1 MHLGYEIWLNRI
13 FVPLSRHFA
22 RSEPRQRA
30 WTYLCHLRLTN
41 DGHRLRRHIAS
52 YPLEQRADGGQRLL
66 VAARWDEDRLR
77 AESGSRA
84 LSYGG
89 GPSGRLLV
97 TEIAFPKKGTQAA
110 GVERQFTLEGQRLE
124 NCQIGVFVFE
134 QTPAGGLFLI
144 DCALYLPSAWLR
156 HPDRRRKAGVPEGVG
171 YRSKSGIALDLVD
184 RLVADGHPVTEVH
197 TALLCSDEPMMKDEL
212 SRRGIAHEIASGA
225 LIDRARRLRWEV
237 GFDRY
242 EVRSWRGWRRHM
254 TLVMIAQHALEL
266 SRLHDG
272 AALGATPAD
281 AGRPGRSPVPAIT
294 GLPVRRPAI

>member
-13 FVPLSRHFA
+13 FIPLSRHFV

-30 WTYLCHLRLTN
+30 WTYLCRLHLTN
-41 DGHRLRRHIAS
+41 DGDRLRRHIAS

-77 AESGSRA
+77 TESGRRA

-97 TEIAFPKKGTQAA
+97 TEFAFPKKGTQAA
-110 GVERQFTLEGQRLE
+110 GVERQFTREGQRVE
-124 NCQIGVFVFE
+124 NCQVGVFVFE
-134 QTPAGGLFLI
+134 QTPVGGLFLI

-156 HPDRRRKAGVPEGVG
+156 PSDGRRKTGVPEGLA
-171 YRSKSGIALDLVD
+171 YRSKSGIVLDLVD
-184 RLVADGHPVTEVH
+184 RFLANGHPVTEVH
-197 TALLCSDEPMMKDEL
+197 TGLLCPDEPMMKDEL

-225 LIDRARRLRWEV
+225 LLDRARRIRWEI

-242 EVRSWRGWRRHM
+242 EVRSWRGWHRHM

-266 SRLHDG
+266 SRIHG
-272 AALGATPAD
+272 GVKRGGVPVTV
-281 AGRPGRSPVPAIT
+281 GRPGRSAVPAVS
-294 GLPVRRPAI
+294 GVPARGPA